1 MYPNAITDKTEKKSS
16 IYKLE
21 SNTDLALKIDSW
33 NIEFSNFYI
42 QTFIGNIAI
51 SIPLGRNSSWK
62 TLDNSLNLLD

>member
-1 MYPNAITDKTEKKSS
+1 MYPNAITEKTGKKSS

-21 SNTDLALKIDSW
+21 SYTDPVSNIDSW

-51 SIPLGRNSSWK
+51 SIPLGRNSS
-62 TLDNSLNLLD
+62 

>member
-16 IYKLE
+16 IYKLK

-33 NIEFSNFYI
+33 NIEFPNFYI

-51 SIPLGRNSSWK
+51 SIPLGRNSF
-62 TLDNSLNLLD
+62 